1 MAVSSIFSLLS
12 FSPSHPPSLR
22 ASLSPYHSSP
32 VYNTAKDG
40 WAQPVKTSVHQRCT
54 SPLHSSPSDNF
65 DLAPAVFPSL
75 THPNT
80 PYSSAYN
87 AEVIVEENEPEERL
101 INRFRREVMKTGLI
115 YECRR
120 RRFFE
125 NKQEEKKRKSREAA
139 KRNSRSG
146 EERSGKLGV
155 WVTQSG
161 GVSSM
166 ISERTL
172 RTKMRGPGLR
182 KRKKITGNYLKE
194 TWYIDSISSPL
205 ILI

>member
-139 KRNSRSG
+139 KRNSRRRRSFFDDKREDFTNKNERARVK
-146 EERSGKLGV
+146 EEEEDNWELPEGDLV
-155 WVTQSG
+155 
-161 GVSSM
+161 
-166 ISERTL
+166 
-172 RTKMRGPGLR
+172 
-182 KRKKITGNYLKE
+182 Y
-194 TWYIDSISSPL
+194 
-205 ILI
+205 